1 MGPVLDLNNLSALLT
16 LALDPY
22 TVQFAAQGFECDVTV
37 FSSSDSKKEDAMKMG
52 AKHYVNTS
60 KDDWTENAGE
70 DFEWVHPLQVL
81 SGDAR

>member
-1 MGPVLDLNNLSALLT
+1 MSCNAVLT
-16 LALDPY
+16 LTPFLL

-60 KDDWTENAGE
+60 KDDWTEQAGE
-70 DFEWVHPLQVL
+70 DFEWVHRSQIL
-81 SGDAR
+81 SGNAH